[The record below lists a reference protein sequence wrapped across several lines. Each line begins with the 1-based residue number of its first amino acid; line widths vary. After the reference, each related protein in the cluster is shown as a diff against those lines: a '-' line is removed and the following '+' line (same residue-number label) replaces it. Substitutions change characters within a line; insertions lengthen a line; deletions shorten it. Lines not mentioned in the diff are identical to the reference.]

1 MRVETGCQS
10 PNMENASTKTI
21 QVVVN
26 GKPRDVPEGA
36 NITELLR
43 VLEIDPSRVAVEL
56 NREIVRKPDWESAEV
71 RDGAQVEVVWFVGG
85 G

>member
-1 MRVETGCQS
+1 
-10 PNMENASTKTI
+10 MENASTKTI

-36 NITELLR
+36 NITDLLR

-56 NREIVRKPDWESAEV
+56 NREIVRKPEWESTALADRSRIEI
-71 RDGAQVEVVWFVGG
+71 VWFVGG
-85 G
+85 GKSCYS

>member
-10 PNMENASTKTI
+10 LAMENTSSRTI

-36 NITELLR
+36 NITSLLQI
-43 VLEIDPSRVAVEL
+43 LEIDAARVAVEL
-56 NREIVRKPDWESAEV
+56 NREIVRKPEWESAV
-71 RDGAQVEVVWFVGG
+71 LNDGARVEIVWFVGG

>member
-1 MRVETGCQS
+1 
-10 PNMENASTKTI
+10 MENASTKTI

-36 NITELLR
+36 NIFSLLR
-43 VLEIDPSRVAVEL
+43 FLEIDPSRVAVEL
-56 NREIVRKPDWESAEV
+56 NREIVRKPEWESTALIE
-71 RDGAQVEVVWFVGG
+71 GARVEIVWFVGG

>member
-1 MRVETGCQS
+1 
-10 PNMENASTKTI
+10 MENASTKTI

-56 NREIVRKPDWESAEV
+56 NREIVRKPEWESTALAE
-71 RDGAQVEVVWFVGG
+71 GSCIEIVWFVGG

>member
-1 MRVETGCQS
+1 
-10 PNMENASTKTI
+10 MENTSSRTI

-36 NITELLR
+36 NITSLLR
-43 VLEIDPSRVAVEL
+43 ILEIDASRVAVEL
-56 NREIVRKPDWESAEV
+56 NRQIVRKPEWESATLN
-71 RDGAQVEVVWFVGG
+71 DGAIIEIVWFVGG